1 MENMNN
7 KQVILSLVSTYN
19 NLPSKVH
26 HACLFIWGTLRI
38 TNTKMQQFVKGPV
51 KQSNILETP
60 KTAKRPFVLNV
71 WDGKITKV
79 SNNKTLKCYHF
90 VRFCTRARIKLC
102 VLI

>member
-1 MENMNN
+1 
-7 KQVILSLVSTYN
+7 
-19 NLPSKVH
+19 
-26 HACLFIWGTLRI
+26 
-38 TNTKMQQFVKGPV
+38 MQQFVKGAV
-51 KQSNILETP
+51 KKSNILEGP
-60 KTAKRPFVLNV
+60 KTAKRPFELNV